1 MSCAVYWIIVIK
13 TMIIIAGIVWGI
25 KTDSKNLKQ
34 YSIVKVSPI
43 DPTDKKVLH
52 KVRTRNQLERQETQE

>member
-1 MSCAVYWIIVIK
+1 
-13 TMIIIAGIVWGI
+13 MIIIAGIVWGI